1 MRSRPTHRSARLLIP
16 ITLGAVLLAACDGD
30 DPEADPTDGPDEVE
44 DLTDDPDEDD
54 DPATDPDDEVDPD
67 EDGDADGNGDAD
79 AAPDPDDD
87 EDEGSDADDETD
99 GVALATEETD
109 GTSEEDGEFDGDL
122 AVTDVR
128 VGSHDG
134 FDRVTFELTGDA
146 TVGWFVGPEDEP
158 TSQGSGEPVEVEGEA
173 YLGVAL
179 RNVTLPPELPDGIE
193 PWDGE
198 RLATPADAALL
209 QEVVDDTIFEGIHLF
224 YLGLDEQVSYR
235 IDRLEDPQRVVIDL
249 VEDP

>member
-1 MRSRPTHRSARLLIP
+1 MRRRATHRSTRMLIAVAV
-16 ITLGAVLLAACDGD
+16 GVVLLAACDD
-30 DPEADPTDGPDEVE
+30 DPGADPTDGADEVE
-44 DLTDDPDEDD
+44 DVTDDPVEDD
-54 DPATDPDDEVDPD
+54 DPATDPDEDADDTDEAADADPDPD
-67 EDGDADGNGDAD
+67 EDQGASDGDGGDGDGT
-79 AAPDPDDD
+79 DDD
-87 EDEGSDADDETD
+87 MD
-99 GVALATEETD
+99 GIALATEATTS
-109 GTSEEDGEFDGDL
+109 TSEDDGDVGGDL

-146 TVGWFVGPEDEP
+146 TAGWFVGPEDEP
-158 TSQGSGEPVEVEGEA
+158 TSQGSGEPVEVEGDA

-179 RNVTLPPELPDGIE
+179 RNLTLPPELPDGIE

-198 RLATPADAALL
+198 RLDAPTGADTL

-224 YLGLDEQVSYR
+224 FIGLDEPVSYR

-249 VEDP
+249 VEEP